1 MCQEKELLIYDE
13 DGILITHIMVK
24 NYLKVRMHQQEITIK
39 INDGTKIRADAI
51 AKDKN
56 GNIEYKNI
64 KVLKLHHIQK
74 IKRRDLWNCIK
85 IVER

>member
-13 DGILITHIMVK
+13 EGILITHIMVK

-39 INDGTKIRADAI
+39 TNDGTKIRADAI

-74 IKRRDLWNCIK
+74 IKRRDFWNCIK
-85 IVER
+85 MVER